1 MRFLTAGY
9 PLLWSGFQLGR
20 APWFLLLAANMRVAR
35 AATTFALGGLMG
47 SSGSPEALNGWMAI
61 VATVFYFVATSSE
74 SSPDAATGESGINW
88 QTLAFPL
95 QALID
100 D

>member
-1 MRFLTAGY
+1 
-9 PLLWSGFQLGR
+9 
-20 APWFLLLAANMRVAR
+20 MRVAR

-47 SSGSPEALNGWMAI
+47 SSPEALNGWMAI

>member
-9 PLLWSGFQLGR
+9 PLLWAGFQLGR

-47 SSGSPEALNGWMAI
+47 SSPEALNGWMVRHYDHALMGN
-61 VATVFYFVATSSE
+61 VPPPSHSGVP
-74 SSPDAATGESGINW
+74 SPPTPRRE
-88 QTLAFPL
+88 
-95 QALID
+95 
-100 D
+100 